1 MGLYSMYTGFIYNDV
16 FSKSVNIFGTSW
28 SVNYNVS
35 TVMTNKDLQLNP
47 TYDYYGYPYPIGV
60 DPIWQVMFS
69 ICVGCISLL
78 NSRPSV

>member
-16 FSKSVNIFGTSW
+16 FSKSLNIFGSYW

-47 TYDYYGYPYPIGV
+47 STDFHQHPYPIGV
-60 DPIWQVMFS
+60 DPIWQVMFF
-69 ICVGCISLL
+69 ICVECISSLVL
-78 NSRPSV
+78 RTNV